1 MSSTID
7 SNPREAVQ
15 LSKFGLGAIALGFLL
30 AFVLPLT
37 EGGES
42 YFHVGENLKIFVLS
56 TIMKGLFMPNSLV
69 TPLIGCLLM
78 AGGFFIIAKKS
89 NGAHVACYTAF
100 IGAMLPA
107 LLFFMIYQGGN
118 DPDGLMMD
126 LMRELVSGLGG
137 ESAILVILAVF
148 PVSFVMM
155 AIGFLSIGSRTFVK
169 ANPFG
174 ALGMFILAMSFVMT
188 MIGFDKMYSS
198 MGQDDS
204 LFETGRIFTWIGI
217 IFTLLGPVL
226 SIILDGK
233 VKQYSALTPPPP
245 PIAPNRQPT
254 APQTPSN
261 DGYMSWRDA
270 RPTHNYTPESSWRK
284 PDSDVTV
291 SHDELCRSESD
302 DRTSE
307 SLFVI
312 LRNPSL
318 HTRTELENAAMA
330 LYNRRDPLYLS
341 AFRTMDRDALRAIA
355 DNPSAHLR
363 AEVFIAGDILAGR
376 L

>member
-7 SNPREAVQ
+7 SNPREAIH
-15 LSKFGLGAIALGFLL
+15 LSKFGLGAIAFGFLL

-42 YFHVGENLKIFVLS
+42 YFHVGENLNIFVLS
-56 TIMKGLFMPNSLV
+56 TIMKGFVMPNSLV

-78 AGGFFIIAKKS
+78 AGGFFMIAKKS

-217 IFTLLGPVL
+217 IFTLLGPIL

-233 VKQYSALTPPPP
+233 VKQYPALTPPTP
-245 PIAPNRQPT
+245 PIPPSRQSAAPN
-254 APQTPSN
+254 APANAN
-261 DGYMSWRDA
+261 DGYV
-270 RPTHNYTPESSWRK
+270 SWRK